1 MDIFVRQANV
11 ILAIPKEQKDEYVSR
26 GFDVVTESGV
36 VVEAAIPYDVP
47 TLQSKLKELQDENAN
62 LRNKI
67 VELTSNTA
75 KRKDTSANKK
85 KAN

>member
-11 ILAIPKEQKDEYVSR
+11 ILAIPEEQKDEYVSR

-36 VVEAAIPYDVP
+36 VVEAAIPHDVP
-47 TLQSKLKELQDENAN
+47 TLQSKLKELRDENAN

-67 VELTSNTA
+67 VELTSKTP

>member
-1 MDIFVRQANV
+1 MDIFVKQANV
-11 ILAIPKEQKDEYVSR
+11 ILAIPEEQKNEYVSR

-36 VVEAAIPYDVP
+36 VVESAIPHDVP
-47 TLQSKLKELQDENAN
+47 TLQAKLQELQNENAKLKS
-62 LRNKI
+62 KI
-67 VELTSNTA
+67 VELTSKTP